1 MMMTVRLSSY
11 AITNVYAK
19 TMHNKYKRRKTMRV
33 EVYFNL
39 HKHLFS
45 VRLVRS
51 GRVILH
57 TDKIH
62 IQNPEFVVRQGGRQ
76 RVLREGK
83 KNVHAFVR
91 GHATHFSDIEA
102 VVDYDGSDYT
112 VEYVKKKRPTL
123 DNVGYNPYK
132 YDSFIKLIDKTPVRK
147 AKRAY
152 LMMKPTLIEPVYRP
166 YIYAEGAE
174 PC

>member
-1 MMMTVRLSSY
+1 
-11 AITNVYAK
+11 
-19 TMHNKYKRRKTMRV
+19 
-33 EVYFNL
+33 
-39 HKHLFS
+39 
-45 VRLVRS
+45 
-51 GRVILH
+51 
-57 TDKIH
+57 
-62 IQNPEFVVRQGGRQ
+62 VVRQGGRQ

-91 GHATHFSDIEA
+91 GEATYFSEKDC
-102 VVDYDGSDYT
+102 
-112 VEYVKKKRPTL
+112 PTL

>member
-1 MMMTVRLSSY
+1 
-11 AITNVYAK
+11 
-19 TMHNKYKRRKTMRV
+19 MRV

-45 VRLVRS
+45 VRSARS

-57 TDKIH
+57 TDRVH
-62 IQNPEFVVRQGGRQ
+62 IRNPEFVVRQGGRQ

-91 GHATHFSDIEA
+91 GEATYFSK
-102 VVDYDGSDYT
+102 YDC
-112 VEYVKKKRPTL
+112 PTL
-123 DNVGYNPYK
+123 DNVGYNPYV
-132 YDSFIKLIDKTPVRK
+132 YDSFVKLIDETPVRK

-152 LMMKPTLIEPVYRP
+152 LSLEPTNIYLNPDKIRYRP
-166 YIYAEGAE
+166 HIYAEGAE

>member
-1 MMMTVRLSSY
+1 
-11 AITNVYAK
+11 
-19 TMHNKYKRRKTMRV
+19 MRV

-45 VRLVRS
+45 VRSARS

-57 TDKIH
+57 TAKVH
-62 IQNPEFVVRQGGRQ
+62 IRNPEFVVRQGGRQ
-76 RVLREGK
+76 RVLKERK

-91 GHATHFSDIEA
+91 GDATYFSPILLAHIDK
-102 VVDYDGSDYT
+102 DC
-112 VEYVKKKRPTL
+112 PTL
-123 DNVGYNPYK
+123 DNVMYNPYK
-132 YDSFIKLIDKTPVRK
+132 YDSFVKVIDKTPVRK

-152 LMMKPTLIEPVYRP
+152 LSLEPSTVLGDYVDMKP
-166 YIYAEGAE
+166 YIYAEEAE